1 MFRPVSCARRP
12 PDSRRC
18 LLLEHVHAHVDHLL
32 RALLERELGALRPS
46 TLSCRCRRD
55 LRAIALDAHNGWVGP
70 AAADR
75 RAPSHPGQHGHI
87 ALFTAKALLSQSV
100 VEKESAPSLPIACRR
115 KLI

>member
-70 AAADR
+70 VAADR

-100 VEKESAPSLPIACRR
+100 VDDEAASRVDLSKV
-115 KLI
+115 